1 MRPQGGQ
8 PWSREEGRGSL
19 GRKGKRRAEG
29 WRVPWGGEERQ
40 EARQERWRE
49 DGHLKVLLS
58 S

>member
-29 WRVPWGGEERQ
+29 WRVPWEERQ
-40 EARQERWRE
+40 EARQERWRSR
-49 DGHLKVLLS
+49 GHLKVPLS